1 MPERDEIILI
11 GPVGAG
17 KSTIGE
23 LLAVGLGLPQVSLDD
38 IRFNYF
44 CEIGYDEEYGR
55 RLRAEQGFSAL
66 VAYWKPFEAYAVE
79 RVLVDYRDYV
89 FDFGAGFTVYE
100 DAVLLERVRSA
111 LAPFRNVVLLLPDPD
126 VATAQA
132 IMESYDPFVVR
143 DREINLHFLSH
154 PSNRLLA
161 RHVIYWRG
169 LSPEQTRDSVLAV
182 VGLG

>member
-23 LLAVGLGLPQVSLDD
+23 LLAVGLGLPQGSLDD

-100 DAVLLERVRSA
+100 DAVLFERVRSA